1 MNILRKSDTQI
12 IFFGM
17 HAGIIQSILDYD
29 FLIGKAKPSIVA
41 IVAKGRLRER
51 FFWGKGEVSIKVYP
65 EITAV
70 NETILNNTSMVVN
83 AQSARHV
90 KETSIEAMNLI
101 KGLRVMTIFA
111 ENTPEKHALEIYHYA
126 KSKKIIV
133 IGPSSVGLLIPG
145 YVKLGAIGG
154 TLREQIVRSRIEFG
168 GDVAIITTSGGVAN
182 ELIHMTTS
190 LGHGI
195 SFALAVGGDRYP
207 TMEPADAFILA
218 EKDKATKKIIY
229 FGELGG
235 RDEYAIAELIKAKVV
250 TKPVIAYVAGKVAEL
265 FSTPPQF
272 GHAKA
277 LAQNLDESAKAKKNA
292 LRDAGVIVCE
302 SFEDI
307 ARELGSA
314 KKIKDISQDSDLLG
328 DRRRAPFMSRIS
340 GEKEGDVY
348 LLGRNLIET
357 VNENSLASL
366 TISMLLGHQITSEK
380 VIAFVDYV
388 LRLLADHSP
397 NVSGAVNT
405 MITSRAGK
413 DLVSSLASGLLTIG
427 PRFGGAINAA
437 AKNWLNGVADSADP
451 QQYVNTTT
459 RRDGAIAGIGHK
471 KYRTDLPDPR
481 VEALAQFSV
490 GTDSK
495 YLNFARSIEAIT
507 LSKKSN
513 LILNV
518 DGTIAA
524 VMLDLLKDELGYSD
538 EQLHELVDIE
548 FFNALFVLSRSIGFT
563 SHYLDQKRNDE
574 GLFRLDNDDIRYYDD
589 EV

>member
-1 MNILRKSDTQI
+1 
-12 IFFGM
+12 M

-29 FLIGKAKPSIVA
+29 YLIGKKRPSIVA
-41 IVAKGRLRER
+41 IVAKGRSRER
-51 FFWGKGEVSIKVYP
+51 FFWGTGEVSIRVYP
-65 EITAV
+65 EITALSD
-70 NETILNNTSMVVN
+70 ETLSSVSMVIN

-90 KETSIEAMNLI
+90 KEMSIEAIKLMKNL
-101 KGLRVMTIFA
+101 KVMTIFA
-111 ENTPEKHALEIYHYA
+111 ENTPERHALEIHHLA
-126 KSKKIIV
+126 KSKGIMV
-133 IGPSSVGLLIPG
+133 IGPSSVGLLVPG
-145 YVKLGAIGG
+145 FVKLGAIGG
-154 TLREQIVRSRIEFG
+154 TLREQIIRSRIESG

-207 TMEPADAFILA
+207 TMEPADAFMIA
-218 EKDKATKKIIY
+218 QNDDVTKKIIY

-235 RDEYAIAELIKAKVV
+235 RDEYAIAELIKAKIV

-265 FSTPPQF
+265 FPTPPQF

-277 LAQNLDESAKAKKNA
+277 LAQDSDESAMSKKRV
-292 LRDAGVIVCE
+292 LREAGAVVCE

-307 ARELGSA
+307 AIELGKS
-314 KKIKDISQDSDLLG
+314 DVISKVTKAIEPLEG
-328 DRRRAPFMSRIS
+328 RRKAPFMSRIS
-340 GEKEGDVY
+340 GEKDGDVY
-348 LLGRNLIET
+348 LLGRNLIDT
-357 VNENSLASL
+357 VNDNSLASL
-366 TISMLLGHQITSEK
+366 TISMLLGQQVRSEK
-380 VIAFVDYV
+380 VIIFVDYV

-437 AKNWLNGVADSADP
+437 ARNWLEGVATNADP
-451 QQYVNTTT
+451 QEYVNVTT

-481 VEALAQFSV
+481 VAALAQFSE
-490 GTDSK
+490 GTESK
-495 YLNFARSIEAIT
+495 YLEFAQSIEAIT

-518 DGTIAA
+518 DGAIAA
-524 VMLDLLKDELGYSD
+524 VMLDLLKDELHYSN
-538 EQLHELVDIE
+538 EQLKELVDIE

-563 SHYLDQKRNDE
+563 AHYLDQRRNDE
-574 GLFRLDNDDIRYYDD
+574 GLFRLDSDDIRYYDD

>member
-1 MNILRKSDTQI
+1 
-12 IFFGM
+12 M
-17 HAGIIQSILDYD
+17 HTGIIQSILDYD
-29 FLIGKAKPSIVA
+29 FLIGKKHPSIVA
-41 IVAKGRLRER
+41 IIAKGRVRER
-51 FFWGKGEVSIKVYP
+51 FFWGTDEVSIRVYP
-65 EITAV
+65 EV
-70 NETILNNTSMVVN
+70 TSLENDVLESTTMVVN
-83 AQSARHV
+83 AQSSRHV
-90 KETSIEAMNLI
+90 KDTSLDAMKLMKNL
-101 KGLRVMTIFA
+101 KVMTIFA
-111 ENTPEKHALEIYHYA
+111 ENTPERHALEIHHFA
-126 KSKKIIV
+126 KSKKIMV

-145 YVKLGAIGG
+145 FVKLGAIGG
-154 TLREQIVRSRIEFG
+154 TLREQILRSRIESG

-207 TMEPADAFILA
+207 VMEPSDAFMLA
-218 EKDKATKKIIY
+218 EKDKATRKIVY

-235 RDEYAIAELIKAKVV
+235 RDEYVIAELIKSKIV

-265 FSTPPQF
+265 FPTPPQF

-277 LAQNLDESAKAKKNA
+277 LAQDVDESASAKKKA
-292 LRDAGVIVCE
+292 LREAGAIACE

-307 ARELGSA
+307 ARELGQSEVKTESA
-314 KKIKDISQDSDLLG
+314 KSSKLLG
-328 DRRRAPFMSRIS
+328 ARRKAPFMSRIS
-340 GEKEGDVY
+340 GEKQGDVY
-348 LLGRNLIET
+348 LLGRNLIDT
-357 VNENSLASL
+357 VNDNSLASL
-366 TISMLLGHQITSEK
+366 TISMLLGHQITSKK
-380 VIAFVDYV
+380 VITFVDYV

-437 AKNWLNGVADSADP
+437 ARNWLEGVATSADP
-451 QQYVNTTT
+451 QGYVSITTN
-459 RRDGAIAGIGHK
+459 RDGVIAGIGHK

-481 VEALAQFSV
+481 VEALSQFSS
-490 GTDSK
+490 GTESR
-495 YLNFARSIEAIT
+495 YLTFARSIEAVT
-507 LSKKSN
+507 LRKKSN

-518 DGTIAA
+518 DGVIAA
-524 VMLDLLKDELGYSD
+524 VMLDLLRDELKYSD
-538 EQLHELVDIE
+538 EQLKELVDIE

-563 SHYLDQKRNDE
+563 AHYLDQRRNDE
-574 GLFRLDNDDIRYYDD
+574 GLFRLENDDIRYYDD